1 MPKLVSTNSVALDEA
16 SNAFVSRSTWTCE
29 ETLKVYVWIS
39 MKYRWA
45 FINIMT
51 LYFIYCRDESDPLLH
66 DARLA
71 ELDVS
76 RREED
81 WPKNESD
88 VT

>member
-66 DARLA
+66 DARLTTQNM
-71 ELDVS
+71 E
-76 RREED
+76 
-81 WPKNESD
+81 PKTAIEKKIRVES
-88 VT
+88 